1 MIGMYV
7 VRPSDIESENSC
19 LKKRQKELKIL
30 ILLCKTQQDRDAVK
44 DAGFVICGDFMCWQY
59 PKSQFVNVLDLSETN
74 HLKMLN
80 AHEIDEVGE
89 EVKGLAQDDVAN
101 DPELEFIQR

>member
-1 MIGMYV
+1 MLCKS
-7 VRPSDIESENSC
+7 PSD
-19 LKKRQKELKIL
+19 RQ
-30 ILLCKTQQDRDAVK
+30 AVK

-59 PKSQFVNVLDLSETN
+59 PKSQSVNILNLNEMNSV
-74 HLKMLN
+74 KMTN